1 MSINC
6 QKVPSLRFLIVK
18 IISIGHIVSKCNYL
32 CSLDLGEHVR
42 YPQHLMNYGRTLSR
56 AIQSEIKKISKSNFL
71 SEFIVFLLS
80 ECYKIF
86 NITAKKVLLK
96 ITLNSIQIALEKF
109 LYHFVRYCGYL
120 TCCLG
125 CKEYLA
131 CNFESMT
138 PTKNLGNK
146 RRRGSSF
153 SQLRLIL
160 DEIL

>member
-1 MSINC
+1 MLDTHNISRTVIEHFLKRFEDSSAKS
-6 QKVPSLRFLIVK
+6 QKVIFQ
-18 IISIGHIVSKCNYL
+18 SK
-32 CSLDLGEHVR
+32 
-42 YPQHLMNYGRTLSR
+42 
-56 AIQSEIKKISKSNFL
+56 
-71 SEFIVFLLS
+71 FIVFLLS

-86 NITAKKVLLK
+86 NIQAKKMLLK

-138 PTKNLGNK
+138 PIKRNLENK

-153 SQLRLIL
+153 SQFRLIL
-160 DEIL
+160 YTFFNLTKFHLE

>member
-1 MSINC
+1 MLDTHNISRTVIDHFLNRFEDSSAKS
-6 QKVPSLRFLIVK
+6 QKVSFY
-18 IISIGHIVSKCNYL
+18 SK
-32 CSLDLGEHVR
+32 
-42 YPQHLMNYGRTLSR
+42 
-56 AIQSEIKKISKSNFL
+56 
-71 SEFIVFLLS
+71 FIVFLLS

-138 PTKNLGNK
+138 PTKRNLGNK
-146 RRRGSSF
+146 SRTGSSF

-160 DEIL
+160 YNLFNTTKFHLEWVSIVKNYYLWAFCSLKFFLLVS